1 MDTLFTDLNKPHEK
15 VVKTFHLSETG
26 EWVAEHE
33 ELYSY
38 LEDGFSEY
46 LNVRGSSWGGVC
58 VCVFTYNFQ
67 KRVSDCATA
76 VWQSRRLYE
85 AVAPHL

>member
-15 VVKTFHLSETG
+15 VVKTFHLSKTG
-26 EWVAEHE
+26 EWVADHE

-46 LNVRGSSWGGVC
+46 LNVRGSRWGCLWVC
-58 VCVFTYNFQ
+58 AFPSKSQ
-67 KRVSDCATA
+67 KRVSDCEP
-76 VWQSRRLYE
+76 VGRQSQRLHDG
-85 AVAPHL
+85 VALIL